1 MNLLCDN
8 SGEFTK
14 ETLVEL
20 IFFNLT
26 KLVMLKKSLLCL
38 LLTGA
43 MLGVVSA
50 PAVSAAESVRT
61 ASRLDRL
68 LAPIKSKQDLDRYL
82 AVTPGYQ
89 SVFSPLT
96 PAGRRAFIDSLT
108 FNQSG
113 LTGFSYRDLQ
123 AELTP
128 TQIDKLLA
136 LFGARNTIALMKPT
150 RVVSMKDRHLLASLD
165 RCGSSECGEDG
176 GGFPGDEGG
185 GSGWDDGGSTPA
197 EPSPPPAPDPSD
209 TTDKDV
215 AGYACVARATCEVK
229 NFSIC
234 RKGC

>member
-1 MNLLCDN
+1 
-8 SGEFTK
+8 
-14 ETLVEL
+14 
-20 IFFNLT
+20 
-26 KLVMLKKSLLCL
+26 MLKKSLRCL

-43 MLGVVSA
+43 VLGVVSA
-50 PAVSAAESVRT
+50 PAVSAVESVRT

-82 AVTPGYQ
+82 AVTPAYQ
-89 SVFSPLT
+89 SAFSPLT

-150 RVVSMKDRHLLASLD
+150 RVVSMKDRHLLVSLE

-176 GGFPGDEGG
+176 G
-185 GSGWDDGGSTPA
+185 SGWDDGGGTPA
-197 EPSPPPAPDPSD
+197 EPTPPPAPDPSD